1 MGREP
6 FTEKV
11 TLLKN
16 GTPETKEVDFFA
28 WEKLDYVDQIKK
40 EFGL

>member
-6 FTEKV
+6 YTQKV
-11 TLLKN
+11 TLMKN
-16 GTPETKEVDFFA
+16 GSSISKEVDFFS
-28 WEKLDYVDQIKK
+28 WEKLDYVDRIKK